1 MGLDE
6 WAEATIF
13 RQLAKRLVAQDAS
26 KRAPLL
32 LQKMEE
38 TPEPHVIWA
47 FWVLSARLESE
58 LAFQYGSRMVQKMKN
73 TKGIFYSSA
82 DEDFSGWVRLLKE
95 TEAKNLAMQIL
106 QDLGKSSNPY
116 TLCSLAEILPVVA
129 SRLQSGEASQICA
142 AATLQLVEAMG
153 KTKKDQSILA
163 SLASRLSHMP
173 IPLEAR
179 EATNIAS
186 LLVQCQC
193 QVENPLTR
201 NSLLWYLSKLSDRLD
216 DDEKSRHFAS
226 AAMVLIQAR
235 STGKIHTTGSIKD
248 PFSVPLSAVVDR
260 LKKPDAE
267 KLVAVLVQ
275 ALGKN
280 SDEQILKEFAL
291 DLADVA
297 SRLGDK
303 EASPHYSVAVEV
315 LFQVMRKTTDPNALS
330 RLAEDFIGLAGHL
343 EAKEASQKIALVAT
357 LLVEYLGKRTNQSE
371 LVKILDAV
379 LTVDSASERVKK
391 SQILAE
397 VVALGPARPLLMV
410 PFMASIL
417 KPQPCRIET
426 QQLVELLKHPFCVGP
441 CRQVVLE
448 KLARR
453 YGRPFGNVWEF
464 IRFAREQQLDLDLTT
479 PPQRVQAPR
488 GVEGLKG

>member
-1 MGLDE
+1 MMGFNE
-6 WAEATIF
+6 RAEATIF

-26 KRAPLL
+26 KIVAPL

-129 SRLQSGEASQICA
+129 SRLQSGEASQIYA

-201 NSLLWYLSKLSDRLD
+201 NSLLSWYLSKLSDRLD

-235 STGKIHTTGSIKD
+235 STGKIHYDG
-248 PFSVPLSAVVDR
+248 
-260 LKKPDAE
+260 E
-267 KLVAVLVQ
+267 
-275 ALGKN
+275 ALRTDFQYLFPRWWIVSRNRMPKN
-280 SDEQILKEFAL
+280 
-291 DLADVA
+291 
-297 SRLGDK
+297 
-303 EASPHYSVAVEV
+303 
-315 LFQVMRKTTDPNALS
+315 
-330 RLAEDFIGLAGHL
+330 
-343 EAKEASQKIALVAT
+343 
-357 LLVEYLGKRTNQSE
+357 
-371 LVKILDAV
+371 
-379 LTVDSASERVKK
+379 
-391 SQILAE
+391 
-397 VVALGPARPLLMV
+397 
-410 PFMASIL
+410 
-417 KPQPCRIET
+417 
-426 QQLVELLKHPFCVGP
+426 
-441 CRQVVLE
+441 
-448 KLARR
+448 
-453 YGRPFGNVWEF
+453 
-464 IRFAREQQLDLDLTT
+464 
-479 PPQRVQAPR
+479 
-488 GVEGLKG
+488 